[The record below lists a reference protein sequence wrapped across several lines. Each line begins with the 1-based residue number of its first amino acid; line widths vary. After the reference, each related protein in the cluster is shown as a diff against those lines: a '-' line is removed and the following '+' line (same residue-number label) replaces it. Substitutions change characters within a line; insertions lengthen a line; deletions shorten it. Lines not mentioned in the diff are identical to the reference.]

1 MFAASSEPANYS
13 VDYRIVALEQIAAK
27 TGVALRFMKSRK
39 RRYQEIKPRPRN
51 SCSSCR

>member
-1 MFAASSEPANYS
+1 VFAASSEPANYS
-13 VDYRIVALEQIAAK
+13 VDYRIVALEQIAAA
-27 TGVALRFMKSRK
+27 GVALRFMKSRK